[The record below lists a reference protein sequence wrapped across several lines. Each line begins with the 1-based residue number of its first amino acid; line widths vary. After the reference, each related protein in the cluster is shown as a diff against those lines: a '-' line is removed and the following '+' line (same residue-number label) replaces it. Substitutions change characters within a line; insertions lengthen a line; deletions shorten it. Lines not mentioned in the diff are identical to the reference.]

1 MRSFKKFILLLII
14 ALNAAGSFAQNQKTD
29 FDIANEYYDAGK
41 YEEAINYYERSLQFD
56 IKKYGANHIY
66 IGIDYF
72 FIGLSYL
79 RLEKYNDS
87 IENFNKALNIY
98 DSKKLIGNKEELSKF
113 KFDVLYHIAIDY
125 KFQGK
130 WNNAL
135 DYYRK
140 ALPLCLEVYGEFHK
154 ETAILHECLGYV
166 NLALNNTDDSIQSY
180 LTALK
185 IYKNI
190 NASDKV
196 IADCLVS
203 LSYVYI
209 LLKND
214 LPTALANFKTA
225 EDIYNKILPADSLE
239 FAFLYGKFA
248 VYYKRAYDFHKAIDF
263 TDKAVSIFDKH
274 YGVNNSYSM
283 PLLVELGECYSL
295 LGDKA
300 KELAVL
306 LRCEEYYTTH
316 PHANLIFLLLDIS
329 SCYFYMLDYQNA
341 ILYGQKAID
350 LYKEYYGNKVIP
362 WLAFSYS
369 CMGSI
374 YKMMGLYNSYE
385 YYENALSWY
394 KKELDV
400 WHELKKDDCSSA
412 MLANTSIADIYVK
425 FGRYS
430 EAENLLID
438 ICKKASELGY
448 ADVECSSYRDLENI
462 YAYYNINKEKAIE
475 CWRKDLE
482 ISKNKN
488 SPLHKTES
496 DFMMQTFY
504 QKAAD
509 SFFASETDLMRE
521 LISFCSSETELVIL
535 DMPSSKFT
543 LLQEIIPL
551 YYYGIGLESESN
563 NPEKSF
569 EYSERLRNC
578 SFLDQVGTARALSLD
593 GVTDSER
600 KEIERLANEIAIL
613 RKTIEYE
620 YSKKFSEYEKNGTAE
635 NDLRNAEKQLA
646 KLDSEIGKRIP
657 AYSALRNPQIAKA
670 KDAQKWCGKDK
681 AIVEYAIWN
690 PKILDEVKYIK
701 NLDSQNWVG
710 TQNYDA
716 RKSAENIKFGSYC
729 IVITNKKITV
739 VPLDVDYDYVA
750 AVSKLRDGIIPKRI
764 SPQLETVFED
774 VRNELYEKL
783 IEPVLPYV
791 KGKNNLVVVPDG
803 SLAFLPFDVLRK
815 DENSKMLCEQ
825 FAVSLSPSVS
835 VSMVSKSSKTNGNK
849 MLAFG
854 GAWYDSSLS
863 SDEHRRTFSFEDK
876 DRGGKRGFQ
885 SLETEMLIENQ
896 QQKEAIIQ
904 DIKLNGPSSYFEK
917 KNLHWKDLPG
927 TLTELNCL
935 QKIFKSKD
943 FSEFVQENASESKLK
958 ELSKNDELKNFSILH
973 FACHGYFDRQ
983 ISDMSSILFSEVS
996 GKLSASSSNDGYLTI
1011 PEVSTLNLNADIVC
1025 LSACETGLGEVKFGD
1040 GMTGLSRAFMV
1051 AGAKH
1056 VGVTLWSVDDEAT
1069 SEFMSKMYKKIS
1081 SGKTYEQ
1088 AYRQTKAEFMKS
1100 EDFSHPYYWAA
1111 FALYE

>member
-1 MRSFKKFILLLII
+1 M
-14 ALNAAGSFAQNQKTD
+14 
-29 FDIANEYYDAGK
+29 
-41 YEEAINYYERSLQFD
+41 
-56 IKKYGANHIY
+56 
-66 IGIDYF
+66 
-72 FIGLSYL
+72 
-79 RLEKYNDS
+79 
-87 IENFNKALNIY
+87 
-98 DSKKLIGNKEELSKF
+98 
-113 KFDVLYHIAIDY
+113 
-125 KFQGK
+125 
-130 WNNAL
+130 
-135 DYYRK
+135 
-140 ALPLCLEVYGEFHK
+140 
-154 ETAILHECLGYV
+154 
-166 NLALNNTDDSIQSY
+166 
-180 LTALK
+180 
-185 IYKNI
+185 
-190 NASDKV
+190 
-196 IADCLVS
+196 
-203 LSYVYI
+203 
-209 LLKND
+209 
-214 LPTALANFKTA
+214 PT
-225 EDIYNKILPADSLE
+225 DSLE

-248 VYYKRAYDFHKAIDF
+248 VYYKRAHEIHKAIDYI
-263 TDKAVSIFDKH
+263 DMAVSIFDKH
-274 YGVNNSYSM
+274 YRVNNSYSM

-295 LGDKA
+295 LGDNA
-300 KELAVL
+300 KELSVF
-306 LRCEEYYTTH
+306 LRCEEYYAVH
-316 PHANLIFLLLDIS
+316 PHANLTFLLSDIS
-329 SCYFYMLDYQNA
+329 RCYFYMFDYQNA

-369 CMGSI
+369 SMGSI
-374 YKMMGLYNSYE
+374 YKMMGLHNSYE

-394 KKELDV
+394 KKALDV

-448 ADVECSSYRDLENI
+448 ADVESSSYRDLENI
-462 YAYYNINKEKAIE
+462 YAYHNINKEKAIE

-496 DFMMQTFY
+496 DFMMRTFY

-521 LISFCSSETELVIL
+521 LISFCSSETELAIL

-569 EYSERLRNC
+569 EYSERLRSC

-593 GVTDSER
+593 GVTDTER
-600 KEIERLANEIAIL
+600 KEIERLTNEIAIL

-620 YSKKFSEYEKNGTAE
+620 YSKKNSEYEKDGTAE
-635 NDLRNAEKQLA
+635 NDLRNAEKQLT

-657 AYSALRNPQIAKA
+657 AYSALRNPQVVKA

-681 AIVEYAIWN
+681 AIVEYVIWN

-701 NLDSQNWVG
+701 NLDSQNWADDP
-710 TQNYDA
+710 NYNA
-716 RKSAENIKFGSYC
+716 RKWADNIKFGSYC
-729 IVITNKKITV
+729 IVVTNKKITV
-739 VPLDVDYDYVA
+739 VPLDVGYDYAA
-750 AVSKLRDGIIPKRI
+750 AVSKFRDGIIPKRI
-764 SPQLETVFED
+764 SPQPETVFED
-774 VRNELYEKL
+774 VRNALYEKL

-791 KGKNNLVVVPDG
+791 KGKSNLVVVPDG

-825 FAVSLSPSVS
+825 FALSLSPSVS

-849 MLAFG
+849 VLAFG

-863 SDEHRRTFSFEDK
+863 SDEHRRTFSLEDK
-876 DRGGKRGFQ
+876 DRGSKRGFQ

-943 FSEFVQENASESKLK
+943 FSYFVQENASENKLK
-958 ELSKNDELKNFSILH
+958 VLSKNDELKNFSILH

-996 GKLSASSSNDGYLTI
+996 GKLYDSSSNDGYLTI

-1051 AGAKH
+1051 AGAKN
-1056 VGVTLWSVDDEAT
+1056 VGVALWSVDDEAT
-1069 SEFMSKMYKKIS
+1069 SEFMSRMYKKIS
-1081 SGKTYEQ
+1081 GGKTYEQ
-1088 AYRQTKAEFMKS
+1088 AYRQAKAEFMKS

>member
-14 ALNAAGSFAQNQKTD
+14 ALNAAGSFAQNQKTY
-29 FDIANEYYDAGK
+29 FQIANEYYDAGK

-56 IKKYGANHIY
+56 IKKYGDNHIY
-66 IGIDYF
+66 IGDDYY
-72 FIGLSYL
+72 FIGLSYFQL
-79 RLEKYNDS
+79 NKYNEA
-87 IENFNKALNIY
+87 IENFNKALNICE
-98 DSKKLIGNKEELSKF
+98 SEKFIIGNKEKLSGF
-113 KFDVLYHIAIDY
+113 KSDILYQIATAY
-125 KFQGK
+125 EHQEK

-135 DYYRK
+135 DYYK
-140 ALPLCLEVYGEFHK
+140 KTLPLCLEDYGEFHK
-154 ETAILHECLGYV
+154 NTAVLYERLGYANIRLV
-166 NLALNNTDDSIQSY
+166 NTDDAIQSY
-180 LTALK
+180 LNALK

-190 NASDKV
+190 NAGDKA
-196 IADCLVS
+196 IAGCLVR
-203 LSYVYI
+203 LSYAYI
-209 LLKND
+209 ILTND
-214 LPTALANFKTA
+214 FSAALSNLKTA
-225 EDIYNKILPADSLE
+225 EDIYNKILPAGSLE
-239 FAFLYGKFA
+239 FAFLYGRFA
-248 VYYKRAYDFHKAIDF
+248 AYYRRTLEVHKAIDYI
-263 TDKAVSIFDKH
+263 DKALFIYDKH
-274 YGVNNSYSM
+274 YGVNNSSSIA
-283 PLLVELGECYSL
+283 LLVELGTCYSL
-295 LGDKA
+295 LGDNA
-300 KELAVL
+300 KELSVL

-316 PHANLIFLLLDIS
+316 PSANLTDVLLNIAGLYLDKN
-329 SCYFYMLDYQNA
+329 DYQNA
-341 ILYGQKAID
+341 LLYSQKAID
-350 LYKEYYGNKVIP
+350 LYKEYYGNEVIP
-362 WLAFSYS
+362 HLAVLYGK
-369 CMGSI
+369 MGAI
-374 YKMMGLYNSYE
+374 YEKMGLHNSKE

-394 KKELDV
+394 KKALDV
-400 WHELKKDDCSSA
+400 WHELKRDDSILA
-412 MLANTSIADIYVK
+412 MSTNTSIADIYVE
-425 FGRYS
+425 FGKYS

-448 ADVECSSYRDLENI
+448 AGVEFNSYQSLGNI
-462 YAYYNINKEKAIE
+462 YTFNNINKEKAIA
-475 CWRKDLE
+475 CWKKALE
-482 ISKNKN
+482 IIKNKN
-488 SPLHKTES
+488 IYSHKDNS
-496 DFMMQTFY
+496 DITMWQFY
-504 QKAAD
+504 IKANN
-509 SFFASETDLMRE
+509 SFFASETDFMRE
-521 LISFCSSETELVIL
+521 LISFCSSETELAIL

-569 EYSERLRNC
+569 EYSERLRSC

-593 GVTDSER
+593 GVTDTER
-600 KEIERLANEIAIL
+600 KEIERLTNEIAIL

-620 YSKKFSEYEKNGTAE
+620 YSKKNSEYEKNGTAE

-657 AYSALRNPQIAKA
+657 AYSALRNPQVVKS

-681 AIVEYAIWN
+681 AIVEYVIWN
-690 PKILDEVKYIK
+690 PKILDEVGYK
-701 NLDSQNWVG
+701 NDM
-710 TQNYDA
+710 
-716 RKSAENIKFGSYC
+716 RFAERVKFGSYC

-739 VPLDVDYDYVA
+739 VSLDVNYDYAA

-764 SPQLETVFED
+764 SPQPETVFED

-791 KGKNNLVVVPDG
+791 KGKSNLVVVPDG

-815 DENSKMLCEQ
+815 NENSKMLCEQ
-825 FAVSLSPSVS
+825 FAISLSPSVS
-835 VSMVSKSSKTNGNK
+835 VSMVSKSSKSNGNK
-849 MLAFG
+849 VLAFG

-863 SDEHRRTFSFEDK
+863 SDEHRRTFSLEDK
-876 DRGGKRGFQ
+876 NRGSKRGFQ

-896 QQKEAIIQ
+896 QQKETIIQ
-904 DIKLNGPSSYFEK
+904 DIKLNGPSNYFEK

-943 FSEFVQENASESKLK
+943 FSEFVQENASENKLK
-958 ELSKNDELKNFSILH
+958 ELSKNDKLKNFSILH

-1051 AGAKH
+1051 AGARH

-1069 SEFMSKMYKKIS
+1069 SEFMSRMYKKIS
-1081 SGKTYEQ
+1081 GGKTYEQ

-1111 FALYE
+1111 FVLYE